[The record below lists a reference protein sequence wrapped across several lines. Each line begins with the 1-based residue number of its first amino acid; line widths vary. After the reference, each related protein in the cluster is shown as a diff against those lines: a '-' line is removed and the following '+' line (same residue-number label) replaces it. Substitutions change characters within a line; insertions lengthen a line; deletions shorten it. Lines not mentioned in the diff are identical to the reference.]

1 MKTSRKIMIFPIL
14 PDRHATD
21 PAATPANIPSVQGFL
36 ADGNSAARSV
46 PLPIIRRVFQI
57 IKEIPPDRQPHPATL
72 TGRIARTLLEQGMWT
87 WNLPALVEGLRKY
100 IDKYREE
107 RLELEAVEREMRGR
121 LLPIL
126 QDSGLAREPLVEE
139 LVDQI
144 ISVFNSS
151 SSQTSLQEISEKL
164 QETPAFARLPEEV
177 VDRCVDE
184 FFDILFTRG
193 YISFIDD

>member
-14 PDRHATD
+14 PDRNATL
-21 PAATPANIPSVQGFL
+21 PAAAPANIPSVQGFL
-36 ADGNSAARSV
+36 DTGASRTV
-46 PLPIIRRVFQI
+46 PLPVIRKVFQC
-57 IKEIPPDRQPHPATL
+57 IKEIPPDRNPHPAAL
-72 TGRIARTLLEQGMWT
+72 TGRIARLLLDQGMWT
-87 WNLPALVEGLRKY
+87 WHLPGLVEELRKY
-100 IDKYREE
+100 MDKYREE

-126 QDSGLAREPLVEE
+126 RDSGLDREPLVEE

-151 SSQTSLQEISEKL
+151 STQTSLQEISEKL

-177 VDRCVDE
+177 VDRCVDQ